1 MSETIRLNKYL
12 SLCGAASRRKADEL
26 LAAGRVAVNG
36 TVVRELG
43 VVIDPQ
49 SDRVAVDGAAVR
61 PPRRFSYALFHK
73 PAGYLCS
80 NGDPGGRPTI
90 YDILP
95 PRLRT
100 LKYVG
105 RLDADS
111 EGLLL
116 LTDDG
121 ALIERLTH
129 PRYRIVRTYLAWVD
143 GPLLPRELAPI
154 IKGMY
159 HQGEQYQPAHVR
171 IVREDGDAVLLEFKI
186 TEGKKREVRQLCRAI
201 GHAVLRLQRISFGPL
216 SLGQL
221 PPGRTRPLQAAE
233 LSHLLRSVA

>member
-1 MSETIRLNKYL
+1 MEAKIRLNKYL
-12 SLCGAASRRKADEL
+12 SQAGVASRRKADEL
-26 LAAGRVAVNG
+26 ISSGRVTVNG
-36 TVVRELG
+36 AVITELG
-43 VVIDPQ
+43 SGIGP
-49 SDRVAVDGAAVR
+49 GAAVTVDGR
-61 PPRRFSYALFHK
+61 KVRAPSVFRYHMFNK

-80 NGDPGGRPTI
+80 NGDPEGRPTI
-90 YDILP
+90 YDLLP
-95 PRLRT
+95 PRLHS

-121 ALIERLTH
+121 GLIERLTH
-129 PRYRIVRTYLAWVD
+129 PKYRIVRTYLAWVD

-171 IVREDGDAVLLEFKI
+171 VVRGDGDAVLLEFKI

-201 GHAVLRLQRISFGPL
+201 GHSVLRLQRTSFGPL
-216 SLGQL
+216 SLGAL
-221 PPGRTRPLQAAE
+221 PPGKTRPLQAAE
-233 LSHLLRSVA
+233 LSHLLRSVS